1 MLEQMTLHNQRAF
14 ANRMSPSR
22 RKDEFF
28 MQYIWM
34 TCQKV
39 TQVILPHNPW
49 VQVSVCVCPRAY
61 THLLTVLD
69 KTQHVEAGQEPL
81 AFLGTRG
88 RWTRCIS
95 ATSSSGAGKQVVG
108 EQVLEEMEVMEDDGF
123 LHAMMDQRG
132 DTKNTYKVSV

>member
-39 TQVILPHNPW
+39 TLVTLTHNPL
-49 VQVSVCVCPRAY
+49 VQVSVRVYPRAY
-61 THLLTVLD
+61 THLLKVLD
-69 KTQHVEAGQEPL
+69 QTQPVEAGQEPIV
-81 AFLGTRG
+81 FLGMRG
-88 RWTRCIS
+88 KWTRCIP

-108 EQVLEEMEVMEDDGF
+108 EQVLEEMEVLEDKG
-123 LHAMMDQRG
+123 LQHAMMDQRG
-132 DTKNTYKVSV
+132 DTKST